1 MTHQPFAIVTGASQG
16 IGKAVALRLMQN
28 NYRVLF
34 ISRSQ
39 EKLDQA
45 LKELETHSENA
56 LTMTADLTDPH
67 QVSRCVEEIIKNEI
81 TIDVLINNLGKGLRR
96 ELVETSNEEWD
107 FLVKINLSSAFYMS
121 RDVLRQMRK
130 QQYGQIIN
138 IASRAG
144 RRGEGELAAY
154 SALKHGLVGLTRALA
169 DSENTHGIRV
179 NSICPGL
186 VATQRML
193 TNHPNRNYSESN
205 APEDVAEAVMFLLS
219 PAAQTMNGQVIDLFK
234 K

>member
-1 MTHQPFAIVTGASQG
+1 MTRQPFAIVTGASQG
-16 IGKAVALRLMQN
+16 IGKAIALRLLQK
-28 NYRVLF
+28 NYRVLL
-34 ISRSQ
+34 ISRSRN
-39 EKLDQA
+39 KLDQA
-45 LKELETHSENA
+45 LKESENLSKNA
-56 LTMTADLTDPH
+56 WTMTADLTDPL
-67 QVSRCVEEIIKNEI
+67 QVSRCVEEVIKYET

-96 ELVETSNEEWD
+96 ELIETSNEDWD

-130 QQYGQIIN
+130 QQHGQIIN

-169 DSENTHGIRV
+169 DSEQNHGIRV
-179 NSICPGL
+179 NAICPGL

-193 TNHPNRNYSESN
+193 TNHPNLDYSESN

-219 PAAQTMNGQVIDLFK
+219 PAAKTMNGQVIDMYK